1 MKRSLLERIYR
12 HRVALLVPLFVA
24 ATAPGPA
31 AAQDAGGAST
41 WSVRL
46 GGGFIVSPDYTG
58 SDDYETKPFP
68 LIDVSHPSG
77 FFIKYPR
84 GIGFNVIRRDGLTAG
99 IALGYGGGRDNDG
112 DLAPLEEVDAG
123 ALANVFADYQVGPVS
138 IGVTLSS
145 PVSGDTEGEQ
155 VSLGVRYRSMLTE
168 RLFYTAGV
176 QLKWNSEDWNDSLYS
191 LTAGEAARV
200 GVAPF
205 AAAGG
210 AGEAGLGGTL
220 TYAWTR
226 RWSVTAVAGV
236 SQLIGDAADSP
247 IVDDL
252 GDATQLTGGLF
263 LGYEFSGRHQ

>member
-1 MKRSLLERIYR
+1 MKLSSFERNHWYGAACLL
-12 HRVALLVPLFVA
+12 LFLWV
-24 ATAPGPA
+24 TLPPGSA
-31 AAQDAGGAST
+31 AAQTPDDSSA

-58 SDDYETKPFP
+58 SDDYETKPVP

-77 FFIKYPR
+77 FFIRYPH
-84 GIGFNVIRRDGLTAG
+84 GIGFNVIRREGLTAG
-99 IALGYGGGRDNDG
+99 VAVGYGGGRDNDG

-123 ALANVFADYQVGPVS
+123 ALANLFADYRLGPVS

-168 RLFYTAGV
+168 RLFYTAGA
-176 QLKWNSEDWNDSLYS
+176 QLKWNSDDWNESLFS
-191 LTAGEAARV
+191 LTADEAARL
-200 GVAPF
+200 GIAPF
-205 AAAGG
+205 AAGGG
-210 AGEAGLGGTL
+210 ASEAGLGGTL
-220 TYAWTR
+220 TYAWTK

-247 IVDDL
+247 IVEDL
-252 GDATQLTGGLF
+252 GDATQLTGGLL
-263 LGYEFSGRHQ
+263 LGYEFSGRHK

>member
-1 MKRSLLERIYR
+1 MLFFCA
-12 HRVALLVPLFVA
+12 ALS
-24 ATAPGPA
+24 PA
-31 AAQDAGGAST
+31 MAQDGTSGTAAPSA

-58 SDDYETKPFP
+58 SDDYETKPVP

-84 GIGFNVIRRDGLTAG
+84 GIGFNVIRRGGLMAG
-99 IALGYGGGRDNDG
+99 AAVGYGGGRDNDG

-123 ALANVFADYQVGPVS
+123 ALANLFADYLIGPVS

-155 VSLGVRYRSMLTE
+155 VSLGLSYRSMLSQ
-168 RLFYTAGV
+168 RLFYTAGAR
-176 QLKWNSEDWNDSLYS
+176 LKWNSDDWNESLFS
-191 LTAGEAARV
+191 LTADEAGRV

-205 AAAGG
+205 TAGSG
-210 AGEAGLGGTL
+210 ASEVGLGGTL

-247 IVDDL
+247 IVEDL

-263 LGYEFSGRHQ
+263 LGYEFSGQHK